1 LDFKRRGKLPIHLSR
16 ASKTYSEKFHG
27 PPKIFGQSLKQ
38 RRPREKVSQIL
49 KNFSPARIQ

>member
-27 PPKIFGQSLKQ
+27 LAKIFGQSLKQ

-49 KNFSPARIQ
+49 KNFSPARIR